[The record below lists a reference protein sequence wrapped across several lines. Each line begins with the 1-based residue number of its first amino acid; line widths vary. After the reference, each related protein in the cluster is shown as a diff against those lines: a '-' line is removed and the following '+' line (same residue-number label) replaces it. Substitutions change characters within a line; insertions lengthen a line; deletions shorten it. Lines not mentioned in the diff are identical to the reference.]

1 MCIEIN
7 THSSSCLEYH
17 RILIIIKRSRNK
29 ESYIGRLNQL
39 CSCSLHDL
47 IDKRYTASRNIVHDQ
62 SLRSN
67 YNIYIYI
74 YIYIYMYVCIS
85 TQEHDTICLFIYQEL
100 TPELFSLQNNIIKIR
115 WQMVNVKCYSQS

>member
-74 YIYIYMYVCIS
+74 YICMYIYIYICIYIYIYICMYVF
-85 TQEHDTICLFIYQEL
+85 QHRNTIRFAFLFTRNLHLNYSV
-100 TPELFSLQNNIIKIR
+100 FRII
-115 WQMVNVKCYSQS
+115 

>member
-67 YNIYIYI
+67 YNIYI
-74 YIYIYMYVCIS
+74 CIS